1 MTAFFSSVPF
11 LIGLRYT
18 RAKRRNQFIS
28 FVSGFSLVGMALG
41 VMALII
47 VMSVLNGFNREI
59 RDSVLSVIPHGF
71 VESES
76 PIVDW
81 QTLASEIAQ
90 HSEVVASAPYVGGYG
105 FISAIGN
112 QGALIQ
118 GISPEAESQVSIVS
132 ERMLVGKLDYL
143 REGDSGI
150 ILGKIL
156 ANFVGATTGDKISV
170 STSRVTYTAAGPV
183 LDTKTFTVVGVFE
196 AGGGVDASLA
206 LIHLADAQKLFR
218 YQNKVQGLHVKT
230 KDILKANKILEEL
243 SQDLGEEYVVKD
255 WTETQGSLFQALSM
269 EKIVTTILLMTI
281 IAIAAFNII
290 TSLVLMVADKRADIA
305 VLRTMGMTPRQ
316 VMRIFI
322 IQGSAVGIF
331 GTLVGVVFGVFGA
344 LYIGQII
351 EWFENLAGQR
361 IFDPSV
367 YFISHMP
374 SELRLSDV
382 VTVIFVSISLSV
394 LATLSPSYRAS
405 RISPAEALRYE

>member
-1 MTAFFSSVPF
+1 MTASFLSVPI

-28 FVSGFSLVGMALG
+28 FVSGFSLLGMALG

-47 VMSVLNGFNREI
+47 VTSVLNGFNREI
-59 RDSVLSVIPHGF
+59 RDSVLSVIPHGY
-71 VESES
+71 VESEV

-81 QTLASEIAQ
+81 QTLAEDVSRHPDIV
-90 HSEVVASAPYVGGYG
+90 SSAPYVGGYG
-105 FISAIGN
+105 FVSAIGN
-112 QGALIQ
+112 QSALIQ
-118 GISPEAESQVSIVS
+118 GISPEQESQVSIVA
-132 ERMLVGKLDYL
+132 ERMLVGELDYL
-143 REGDSGI
+143 REGESGI

-156 ANFVGATTGDKISV
+156 ANFVGATTGDKVSV

-183 LDTKTFTVVGVFE
+183 LDTKAFTVVGVFE

-206 LIHLADAQKLFR
+206 LIHLSDAQKLFR
-218 YQNKVQGLHVKT
+218 YRNRVQGLHVKT
-230 KDILKANKILEEL
+230 NDILKANKILYEL
-243 SQDLGEEYVVKD
+243 SGQLGDEYIVKD

-269 EKIVTTILLMTI
+269 EKIVTTVLLMTI

-316 VMRIFI
+316 IMGIFI
-322 IQGSAVGIF
+322 IQGSTVGIF
-331 GTLVGVVFGVFGA
+331 GTVVGVVLGSFVAF
-344 LYIGQII
+344 YIGEII
-351 EWFENLAGQR
+351 VWFENLAGQR

-374 SELRLSDV
+374 SELRLADV
-382 VTVIFVSISLSV
+382 LLVVCVSISLSV
-394 LATLSPSYRAS
+394 LATLYPSYRAS